1 MYRWIFNIP
10 LNHLDA
16 GQYLLTYWKS
26 ENNGVTWEREM
37 TQITVSSTSKSY
49 LIGSTSSYV
58 DEVRVHP
65 ARALMTTATYKLGYG
80 KTSETD
86 ENGYT
91 VYYEYDGFGRIIKV
105 LDDERHVM
113 KGYQYSID

>member
-1 MYRWIFNIP
+1 
-10 LNHLDA
+10 
-16 GQYLLTYWKS
+16 
-26 ENNGVTWEREM
+26 M
-37 TQITVSSTSKSY
+37 TQITVSSTYKSY

-65 ARALMTTATYKLGYG
+65 AKALMTTVTYKLGYG

-91 VYYEYDGFGRIIKV
+91 VYYEYDGFGRMIRV
-105 LDDERHVM
+105 LDDNRQVV
-113 KGYQYSID
+113 KSYQYAVD